1 MFRPILAG
9 SNTRLCPATR
19 RNEEFEM
26 LFATIT
32 TKKTKTLH

>member
-1 MFRPILAG
+1 MFRAISAG
-9 SNTRLCPATR
+9 GNTRLYLANR